1 VSTLTAMPS
10 PTEPSDIPV
19 VHVAGTGSY
28 AAEIV
33 DYSTAAGF
41 RVAGLIELLDPARVG
56 RRIHDLPVI
65 AAGSPPDRPLAIVGA
80 GGDRRKLAAALAADG
95 WRLVALVHP
104 TAHLGAG
111 VTVAAGAIVGP
122 GVIVGARTVIGEH
135 ALIGRGALIG
145 HHVDVGAGAVVNPGV
160 NVGGNTR
167 IGAGVQLGMG
177 AVVVAAG
184 AVVIGGVGAR
194 TRVQGVPA
202 RAHAPEL
209 LARSQA
215 QRGER

>member
-1 VSTLTAMPS
+1 MQSHTR
-10 PTEPSDIPV
+10 V

-33 DYSTAAGF
+33 DYCRATGF
-41 RVAGLIELLDPARVG
+41 QVAGLIELLDSARVG
-56 RRIHDLPVI
+56 RRIHDLAVI
-65 AAGSPPDRPLAIVGA
+65 ASGSPPGHPFAIVGA
-80 GGDRRKLAAALAADG
+80 GGDRRKLAATLAADG
-95 WRLVALVHP
+95 WRSIALVHP
-104 TAHLGAG
+104 AAHLGAG

-122 GVIVGARTVIGEH
+122 GVIVGAHTVIGED

-167 IGAGVQLGMG
+167 IGVGAQLGMG
-177 AVVVAAG
+177 AVVVNGTDVGEEAVVAAG
-184 AVVIGGVGAR
+184 AVVIRDVGAR

-202 RAHAPEL
+202 R
-209 LARSQA
+209 
-215 QRGER
+215 ER